1 MIGAGVIGNLIL
13 DDLDAKSM
21 GLINQLSKFR
31 ERPKV
36 FFHTVKIDRAITMI
50 ISYPA
55 LWSTGTI
62 RILLA
67 FIKMIDIVVPRRQ
80 PNRRHAE
87 FFQVR
92 QVPNDPFKVTAV
104 IVTSL

>member
-1 MIGAGVIGNLIL
+1 MIGARVIGNLIL
-13 DDLDAKSM
+13 NDLDAELM
-21 GLINQLSKFR
+21 GLINQLTKFR
-31 ERPKV
+31 KRPKV
-36 FFHTVKIDRAITMI
+36 FFHTVKIDSAITMI

-62 RILLA
+62 GILLA

-87 FFQVR
+87 FLQVR

-104 IVTSL
+104 VVTSL